1 MTPLNAHAPST
12 LEWKQQSA
20 FGRYYELKGGDTV
33 YATLEFVKRFGSLA
47 EARTAGG
54 TWTFKRRG
62 MMSPAVSAR
71 TPGSESD
78 LAVYKPNW
86 SSSKG
91 ELTLASG
98 EKLLFRSES
107 FWGSDWI
114 LTDGAGQPL
123 LRFVTRGVFK
133 HGAEVTAEPAGRA
146 RPDMPLLATFCWY
159 LLLLYLEDAGGSA
172 VVIPGG

>member
-1 MTPLNAHAPST
+1 MIPLDAHAPTS

-20 FGRYYELKGGDTV
+20 FGRFYELKGGDTV
-33 YATLEFVKRFGSLA
+33 YAGLEFVKKFGSLA

-54 TWTFKRRG
+54 VWTYKRRG

-71 TPGSESD
+71 APGSEAD

-91 ELTLASG
+91 ELTLAGG

-107 FWGSDWI
+107 FWGKDW
-114 LTDGAGQPL
+114 LLSTESGQPL
-123 LRFVTRGVFK
+123 LRFATRGVMK
-133 HGAEVTAEPAGRA
+133 HGAEVIVEPACRSRA
-146 RPDMPLLATFCWY
+146 DLPLLITFCWY
-159 LLLLYLEDAGGSA
+159 LLLLYIEDMSA
-172 VVIPGG
+172 AAVIIPGG